1 MKGKENKQ
9 PPNRPILL
17 TGVQIKSHMIS
28 DSAGHV
34 ARSWSGLPAGRKSQ
48 CVTAQRAFL
57 SSFLNFFPPLSLFS
71 CTVNVLLSGQVHGVP
86 KRQLSY
92 FSLLLDAVTATGR
105 CLLVEIEGAKSRFQL
120 CFDLSPIS
128 PSPGLQIQKSHK
140 NHVRVK
146 KKKNKEGMERS
157 DWGRRK
163 KIQTEKT
170 ETSYPM
176 ENFKGQVPFLLFFAY
191 FSCDFFFFFF
201 FGESKRGK
209 S

>member
-57 SSFLNFFPPLSLFS
+57 SPFLNFFSPLSLFS

-86 KRQLSY
+86 KRQLSP

-105 CLLVEIEGAKSRFQL
+105 CFLVEIEGAKSRFQL
-120 CFDLSPIS
+120 CSDLSLKS
-128 PSPGLQIQKSHK
+128 PPPGLQIQNSHK
-140 NHVRVK
+140 KHVRFK
-146 KKKNKEGMERS
+146 KKK
-157 DWGRRK
+157 
-163 KIQTEKT
+163 
-170 ETSYPM
+170 
-176 ENFKGQVPFLLFFAY
+176 
-191 FSCDFFFFFF
+191 
-201 FGESKRGK
+201 
-209 S
+209 

>member
-57 SSFLNFFPPLSLFS
+57 SPFFYFFSPLSLFS
-71 CTVNVLLSGQVHGVP
+71 GTVNVLLSGQVHGVP
-86 KRQLSY
+86 KRQLSP

-105 CLLVEIEGAKSRFQL
+105 CFLVEIEGAKSRFQL
-120 CFDLSPIS
+120 CSDLSLKS
-128 PSPGLQIQKSHK
+128 RPGLQIQNSHQK
-140 NHVRVK
+140 HVRFK
-146 KKKNKEGMERS
+146 KKIKGDWRGWVEGEEKDS
-157 DWGRRK
+157 GRK
-163 KIQTEKT
+163 KRACL
-170 ETSYPM
+170 SYGKLQRPSPISAL
-176 ENFKGQVPFLLFFAY
+176 FCLLFL
-191 FSCDFFFFFF
+191 
-201 FGESKRGK
+201 
-209 S
+209 

>member
-57 SSFLNFFPPLSLFS
+57 SPFFYFFSPLSLFS

-86 KRQLSY
+86 KRQLSP

-105 CLLVEIEGAKSRFQL
+105 CFLVEIEGAKSRFQL
-120 CFDLSPIS
+120 CSDLSLKS
-128 PSPGLQIQKSHK
+128 PPGLQIQNSHQK
-140 NHVRVK
+140 HVRFK
-146 KKKNKEGMERS
+146 KK
-157 DWGRRK
+157 
-163 KIQTEKT
+163 I
-170 ETSYPM
+170 
-176 ENFKGQVPFLLFFAY
+176 KG
-191 FSCDFFFFFF
+191 D
-201 FGESKRGK
+201 
-209 S
+209 